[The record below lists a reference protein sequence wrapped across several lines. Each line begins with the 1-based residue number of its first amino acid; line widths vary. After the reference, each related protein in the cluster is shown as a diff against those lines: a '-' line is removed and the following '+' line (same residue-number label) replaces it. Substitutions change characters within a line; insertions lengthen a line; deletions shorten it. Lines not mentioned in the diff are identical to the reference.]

1 MFAIYKVLPRTY
13 ERIAIW
19 SPRPTPLL
27 AAARAGAGA
36 ASTAGCLGASLL
48 GAGSMSTVS
57 IESSTVILDTRE
69 VSSCTVQNIVRLLS
83 NYRPEILC

>member
-36 ASTAGCLGASLL
+36 GAASTAGCLGASLL

-57 IESSTVILDTRE
+57 IASSTVILNRRE
-69 VSSCTVQNIVRLLS
+69 ISSCTAEYCEVITRL
-83 NYRPEILC
+83 EILC